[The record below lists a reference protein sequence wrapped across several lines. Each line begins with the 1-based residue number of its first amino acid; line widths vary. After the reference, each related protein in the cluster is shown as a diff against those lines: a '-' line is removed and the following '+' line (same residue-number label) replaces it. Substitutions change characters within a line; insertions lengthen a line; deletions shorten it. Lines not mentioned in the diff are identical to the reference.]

1 MTRDELLAHHR
12 VLSDKAR
19 ELMANKNHDY
29 ASTADPFRNFRRHGL
44 QGILVRLSDKLAR
57 LESFVENGTLHVKD
71 ETILDTLL
79 DIQNYSILF
88 YGYYEDTKQ
97 KDEALLQVRETA
109 KAKELPAKCS

>member
-57 LESFVENGTLHVKD
+57 LESFTENGELAVKD
-71 ETILDTLL
+71 ESVLDTVL
-79 DIQNYSILF
+79 DAINYSILF
-88 YGYYEDTKQ
+88 YGYLLDTKG
-97 KDEALLQVRETA
+97 ASNA
-109 KAKELPAKCS
+109 APPA